1 MIHFKSIQTRILT
14 LIESLVIVII
24 LSISVINFFTVRKT
38 LIKDIREEQLLSFV
52 EASQSDIQMVIEKA
66 IETSTMLAEDPTLQK
81 WFSEGETDKGIGIL
95 AKKKLDLMVE
105 SGYFTVFA
113 VNNVTKNYWSNGDKL
128 LDVLSTSDPDDSW
141 FFDFIKMGKKIVL
154 NFDYNQELNQTLFFF
169 NALMGPTN
177 NPLGAAGVGINP
189 DNLIKELTKRK
200 ITPNSK
206 LWITDQAGIIQ
217 ISGTKEEINKNISM
231 FLPTN
236 IVSQITNQSDK
247 SVISDIVWNDDKY
260 EFAKMKI
267 GTTDFLIIVA
277 APTAELVEL
286 LNPIRVNTI
295 VLGIIFSIITLI
307 LVFLLTKSMVDP
319 LKRITNIANEFATG
333 NLIPQIDEELTSRTD
348 EIGKLSAAFEEM
360 KTQISRIIIQVKK
373 STNIVSDGSQVLTS
387 SSQELQSRATQQA
400 AATEEVSASME
411 EMSSNISQNASNAKQ
426 TEDIMDKAY
435 KETEIGGAIVSKTV
449 DAIKNINQNVKII
462 EEIAMQT
469 NILALNAAVEAAR
482 AGEHG
487 KGFAV
492 VAAEVR
498 KLAERSRESASEINE
513 LANSSVD
520 VAERAGKI
528 FTELVPVIQ
537 NSFNLVREISAAS
550 NEQDIGANQ
559 VNKAIMELDQVSQ
572 ENARSA
578 DNITSL
584 TKEFVDEVIQLQEAI
599 SFFKVQE
606 KTN

>member
-1 MIHFKSIQTRILT
+1 MIKFKSLQTRILT
-14 LIESLVIVII
+14 SVEFLVIVII
-24 LSISVINFFTVRKT
+24 LSISIINFYTVRKA

-52 EASQSDIQMVIEKA
+52 EASQSDIQMVLEKA
-66 IETSTMLAEDPTLQK
+66 VETSILLAEDPTLVK
-81 WFSEGETDKGIGIL
+81 WFADGEKDPELGKL
-95 AKKKLDLMVE
+95 AKDKLTGINK

-113 VNNVTKNYWSNGDKL
+113 VNNVTKNYWSENGKL
-128 LDVLSTSDPDDSW
+128 LDVVSESDPDDSW
-141 FFDFIKMGKKIVL
+141 FFGFIKEGKKIAL
-154 NFDYNQELNQTLFFF
+154 NFDYNSELNQTLFFF
-169 NALMGPTN
+169 NALMGTFSQ
-177 NPLGAAGVGINP
+177 PLGTAGVGMNP

-200 ITPNSK
+200 ITDNSK
-206 LWITDQAGIIQ
+206 LWIIDNSGVVQ
-217 ISGTKEEINKNISM
+217 ISATKEEINKNISTI
-231 FLPTN
+231 LPADLVNQVTN
-236 IVSQITNQSDK
+236 KLDK
-247 SVISDIVWNDDKY
+247 SVISNVSWEGKKY

-267 GTTDFLIIVA
+267 GTTDFQILVA
-277 APTAELVEL
+277 APMSELIEL
-286 LNPIRVNTI
+286 LNPIRTNTI
-295 VLGIIFSIITLI
+295 IFGVVFFIITLI
-307 LVFLLTKSMVDP
+307 LIYLLTKSIVDP
-319 LKRITNIANEFATG
+319 LKRITNTANEFATG
-333 NLIPQIDEELTSRTD
+333 NLIPQIDESLIAQED
-348 EIGKLSAAFEEM
+348 EIGKLSAAFKEM
-360 KTQISRIIIQVKK
+360 KTQISRIILQVKK
-373 STNIVSDGSQVLTS
+373 SANIVSDGSQVLTS

-426 TEDIMDKAY
+426 TEEIMDKASTD
-435 KETEIGGAIVSKTV
+435 TEVGGKIVAQTV

-498 KLAERSRESASEINE
+498 KLAERSRVSAAEINA
-513 LANSSVD
+513 LATTSAD

-537 NSFNLVREISAAS
+537 HSFTLVREISAAS
-550 NEQDIGANQ
+550 NEQDIGASQ

-578 DNITSL
+578 DNITAL
-584 TKEFVDEVIQLQEAI
+584 TQDFVDEVVQLQEAI

-606 KTN
+606 

>member
-1 MIHFKSIQTRILT
+1 MMHFKSLQTRILT
-14 LIESLVIVII
+14 LIEFLVIFII
-24 LSISVINFFTVRKT
+24 LSISIINFYTVRKA

-52 EASQSDIQMVIEKA
+52 EAAQSDIQMVIEKA
-66 IETSTMLAEDPTLQK
+66 IETSVLLADDPTITK
-81 WFSEGETDKGIGIL
+81 WFADGEKDPLLGSL
-95 AKKKLDLMVE
+95 AKEKLSVINK

-113 VNNVTKNYWSNGDKL
+113 VNNVTKNYWSEGGKL
-128 LDVLSTSDPDDSW
+128 LDVLSETDADDSW
-141 FFDFIKMGKKIVL
+141 FFGFMKEGKKIVL
-154 NFDYNQELNQTLFFF
+154 NFDYNSELNQTLFFF
-169 NALMGPTN
+169 NALMGSTS
-177 NPLGAAGVGINP
+177 NPLGTAGVGINP

-200 ITPNSK
+200 ITENSK
-206 LWITDQAGIIQ
+206 LWIIDNSGVIQ
-217 ISGTKEEINKNISM
+217 ISSTKEEINKNISAI
-231 FLPTN
+231 LPSEL
-236 IVSQITNQSDK
+236 VKQASNQTEK
-247 SVISDIVWNDDKY
+247 MVISNISWNGSNY
-260 EFAKMKI
+260 EFAKMRI
-267 GTTDFLIIVA
+267 GTTDFQILVA
-277 APTAELVEL
+277 APMSELIQL
-286 LNPIRVNTI
+286 LNPIRTNTI
-295 VLGIIFSIITLI
+295 FFGIVFFFVTLI
-307 LVFLLTKSMVDP
+307 LIYLLTKSIVEP
-319 LKRITNIANEFATG
+319 IKRITNTANEFATG
-333 NLIPQIDEELTSRTD
+333 NLIPQIDESLIARED
-348 EIGKLSAAFEEM
+348 EIGRLSAAFNEM
-360 KTQISRIIIQVKK
+360 KTQISRIIVQVKK
-373 STNIVSDGSQVLTS
+373 SANIVSDGSQVLTS

-426 TEDIMDKAY
+426 TEEIMDKAS
-435 KETEIGGAIVSKTV
+435 KDTEVGGSIVAQTV

-498 KLAERSRESASEINE
+498 KLAERSRVSASEINQ
-513 LANSSVD
+513 LATTSAD

-537 NSFNLVREISAAS
+537 NSFTLVREISAAS
-550 NEQDIGANQ
+550 NEQDIGASQ

-578 DNITSL
+578 DNISAL
-584 TKEFVDEVIQLQEAI
+584 TQNFVDEVVQLQDAI

-606 KTN
+606 

>member
-1 MIHFKSIQTRILT
+1 MIKFKSLQTRILT
-14 LIESLVIVII
+14 SVEFLVIVII
-24 LSISVINFFTVRKT
+24 LSISIINFYTVRKA

-52 EASQSDIQMVIEKA
+52 EASQSDIQMVLEKA
-66 IETSTMLAEDPTLQK
+66 VETSILLAEDPTLVK
-81 WFSEGETDKGIGIL
+81 WFADGEKDPELGKL
-95 AKKKLDLMVE
+95 AKDKLTGINK

-113 VNNVTKNYWSNGDKL
+113 VNNVTKNYWSENGKL
-128 LDVLSTSDPDDSW
+128 LDVVSESDPDDSW
-141 FFDFIKMGKKIVL
+141 FFGFIKDGKKIAL
-154 NFDYNQELNQTLFFF
+154 NFDYNSELNQTLFFF
-169 NALMGPTN
+169 NALMGSSSQ
-177 NPLGAAGVGINP
+177 PLGTAGVGMNP

-200 ITPNSK
+200 ITDNSK
-206 LWITDQAGIIQ
+206 LWIIDNSGVVQ
-217 ISGTKEEINKNISM
+217 ISATKEEINKNISTI
-231 FLPTN
+231 LPADLVNQVTN
-236 IVSQITNQSDK
+236 KLDK
-247 SVISDIVWNDDKY
+247 SVISNVSWEGKKY

-267 GTTDFLIIVA
+267 GTTDFQILVA
-277 APTAELVEL
+277 APMSELIEL
-286 LNPIRVNTI
+286 LNPIRTNTI
-295 VLGIIFSIITLI
+295 IFGVVFFIITLI
-307 LVFLLTKSMVDP
+307 LIYLLTKSIVDP
-319 LKRITNIANEFATG
+319 LKRITNTANEFATG
-333 NLIPQIDEELTSRTD
+333 NLIPQIDESLIARED
-348 EIGKLSAAFEEM
+348 EIGKLSAAFKEM
-360 KTQISRIIIQVKK
+360 KTQISRIILQVKK
-373 STNIVSDGSQVLTS
+373 SANIVSDGSQVLTS

-426 TEDIMDKAY
+426 TEEIMDKASTD
-435 KETEIGGAIVSKTV
+435 TEVGGKIVAQTV

-498 KLAERSRESASEINE
+498 KLAERSRVSAAEINA
-513 LANSSVD
+513 LATTSAD

-537 NSFNLVREISAAS
+537 HSFTLVREISAAS
-550 NEQDIGANQ
+550 NEQDIGASQ

-578 DNITSL
+578 DNITAL
-584 TKEFVDEVIQLQEAI
+584 TQDFVDEVVQLQEAI

-606 KTN
+606 

>member
-1 MIHFKSIQTRILT
+1 MIKFKSLQTRILT
-14 LIESLVIVII
+14 SVEFLVIVII
-24 LSISVINFFTVRKT
+24 LSISIINFYTVRKA

-52 EASQSDIQMVIEKA
+52 EASQSDIQMVLEKA
-66 IETSTMLAEDPTLQK
+66 VETSILLAEDPTLVK
-81 WFSEGETDKGIGIL
+81 WFADGEKDPELGKL
-95 AKKKLDLMVE
+95 AKDKLTGINK

-113 VNNVTKNYWSNGDKL
+113 VNNVTKNYWSENGKL
-128 LDVLSTSDPDDSW
+128 LDVVSESDPDDSW
-141 FFDFIKMGKKIVL
+141 FFGFIKDGKKIAL
-154 NFDYNQELNQTLFFF
+154 NFDYNSELNQTLFFF
-169 NALMGPTN
+169 NALMGSSSQPMGT
-177 NPLGAAGVGINP
+177 AGVGMNP

-200 ITPNSK
+200 ITENSK
-206 LWITDQAGIIQ
+206 LWIIDNSGAIQ
-217 ISGTKEEINKNISM
+217 ISATKEEINKNISTI
-231 FLPTN
+231 LPVN
-236 IVSQITNQSDK
+236 LVSQVTNNVDK
-247 SVISDIVWNDDKY
+247 AVISNVSWEGRKY

-267 GTTDFLIIVA
+267 GTTDFQILVA
-277 APTAELVEL
+277 APMSELIEL
-286 LNPIRVNTI
+286 LNPIRTNTI
-295 VLGIIFSIITLI
+295 IFGVVFFIITLI
-307 LVFLLTKSMVDP
+307 LIYLLTKSIVDP
-319 LKRITNIANEFATG
+319 LKRITNTANEFATG
-333 NLIPQIDEELTSRTD
+333 NLIPQIDESLIARED
-348 EIGKLSAAFEEM
+348 EIGKLSTAFKEM
-360 KTQISRIIIQVKK
+360 KTQISRIILQVKK
-373 STNIVSDGSQVLTS
+373 SANIVSDGSQVLTS

-426 TEDIMDKAY
+426 TEEIMDKASTD
-435 KETEIGGAIVSKTV
+435 TEVGGKIVAQTV

-498 KLAERSRESASEINE
+498 KLAERSRVSAAEINA
-513 LANSSVD
+513 LATTSAD

-537 NSFNLVREISAAS
+537 HSFTLVREISAAS
-550 NEQDIGANQ
+550 NEQDIGASQ

-578 DNITSL
+578 DNITAL
-584 TKEFVDEVIQLQEAI
+584 TQEFVDEVVQLQEAI

-606 KTN
+606 

>member
-1 MIHFKSIQTRILT
+1 MIKFKSLQTRILT
-14 LIESLVIVII
+14 SVEFLVIVII
-24 LSISVINFFTVRKT
+24 LSISIINFYTVRKA

-52 EASQSDIQMVIEKA
+52 EASQSDIQMVLEKA
-66 IETSTMLAEDPTLQK
+66 VETSILLAEDPTLVK
-81 WFSEGETDKGIGIL
+81 WFADGEKDPELGKL
-95 AKKKLDLMVE
+95 AKDKLTGINK

-113 VNNVTKNYWSNGDKL
+113 VNNVTKNYWSENGKL
-128 LDVLSTSDPDDSW
+128 LDVVSESDPDDSW
-141 FFDFIKMGKKIVL
+141 FFGFIKDGKKIAL
-154 NFDYNQELNQTLFFF
+154 NFDYNSELNQTLFFF
-169 NALMGPTN
+169 NALMGSSSQ
-177 NPLGAAGVGINP
+177 PLGTAGVGMNP

-200 ITPNSK
+200 ITDNSK
-206 LWITDQAGIIQ
+206 LWIIDNSGAIQ
-217 ISGTKEEINKNISM
+217 ISATKEEINKNISTL
-231 FLPTN
+231 LPANLVNQVTN
-236 IVSQITNQSDK
+236 NVDK
-247 SVISDIVWNDDKY
+247 AVISNVSWEGKKY

-267 GTTDFLIIVA
+267 GTTDFQILVA
-277 APTAELVEL
+277 APMSELIEL
-286 LNPIRVNTI
+286 LNPIRTNTI
-295 VLGIIFSIITLI
+295 IFGVVFFIITLI
-307 LVFLLTKSMVDP
+307 LIYLLTKSIVDP
-319 LKRITNIANEFATG
+319 LKRITNTANEFATG
-333 NLIPQIDEELTSRTD
+333 NLIPQIDESLIARED
-348 EIGKLSAAFEEM
+348 EIGKLSTAFKEM
-360 KTQISRIIIQVKK
+360 KTQISRIILQVKK
-373 STNIVSDGSQVLTS
+373 SANIVSDGSQVLTS

-426 TEDIMDKAY
+426 TEEIMDKASTD
-435 KETEIGGAIVSKTV
+435 TEVGGKIVAQTV

-498 KLAERSRESASEINE
+498 KLAERSRVSAAEINA
-513 LANSSVD
+513 LATTSAD

-537 NSFNLVREISAAS
+537 HSFTLVREISAAS
-550 NEQDIGANQ
+550 NEQDIGASQ

-578 DNITSL
+578 DNITAL
-584 TKEFVDEVIQLQEAI
+584 TQEFVDEVVQLQEAI
-599 SFFKVQE
+599 SFFKV
-606 KTN
+606 

>member
-1 MIHFKSIQTRILT
+1 MIKFKSLQTRILT
-14 LIESLVIVII
+14 SVEFLVIVII
-24 LSISVINFFTVRKT
+24 LSISIINFYTVRKA

-66 IETSTMLAEDPTLQK
+66 VETSILLAEDPTLVK
-81 WFSEGETDKGIGIL
+81 WFADGEKDPELGKL
-95 AKKKLDLMVE
+95 AKDKLTGINK

-113 VNNVTKNYWSNGDKL
+113 VNNITKNYWSENGKL
-128 LDVLSTSDPDDSW
+128 LDVVSESDQDDSW
-141 FFDFIKMGKKIVL
+141 FFGFIKDGKKIAL
-154 NFDYNQELNQTLFFF
+154 NFDYNSELNQTLFFF
-169 NALMGPTN
+169 NALMGSSSQ
-177 NPLGAAGVGINP
+177 PLGTAGVGMNP

-200 ITPNSK
+200 ITDNSK
-206 LWITDQAGIIQ
+206 LWIIDNSGAIQ
-217 ISGTKEEINKNISM
+217 ISATKEEINKNISTL
-231 FLPTN
+231 LPANLVNQVTN
-236 IVSQITNQSDK
+236 NVDK
-247 SVISDIVWNDDKY
+247 AVISNVSWEGKKY

-267 GTTDFLIIVA
+267 GTTDFQILVA
-277 APTAELVEL
+277 APMSELIEL
-286 LNPIRVNTI
+286 LNPIRTNTI
-295 VLGIIFSIITLI
+295 IFGVVFFIITLI
-307 LVFLLTKSMVDP
+307 LIYLLTKSIVDP
-319 LKRITNIANEFATG
+319 LRRITNTANEFATG
-333 NLIPQIDEELTSRTD
+333 NLIPQIDESLIARED
-348 EIGKLSAAFEEM
+348 EIGKLSTAFKEM
-360 KTQISRIIIQVKK
+360 KTQISRIILQVKK
-373 STNIVSDGSQVLTS
+373 SANIVSDGSQVLTS

-426 TEDIMDKAY
+426 TEEIMDKASTD
-435 KETEIGGAIVSKTV
+435 TEVGGKIVAQTV

-498 KLAERSRESASEINE
+498 KLAERSRVSAAEINA
-513 LANSSVD
+513 LATTSAD

-537 NSFNLVREISAAS
+537 HSFTLVREISAAS
-550 NEQDIGANQ
+550 NEQDIGASQ

-578 DNITSL
+578 DNITAL
-584 TKEFVDEVIQLQEAI
+584 TQEFVDEVVQLQEAI

-606 KTN
+606 

>member
-1 MIHFKSIQTRILT
+1 MIKFKSLQTRILT
-14 LIESLVIVII
+14 SVEFLVIVII
-24 LSISVINFFTVRKT
+24 LSISIINFYTVRKA

-52 EASQSDIQMVIEKA
+52 EASQSDIQMVLEKA
-66 IETSTMLAEDPTLQK
+66 VETSILLAEDPTLVK
-81 WFSEGETDKGIGIL
+81 WFADGEKDPELGKL
-95 AKKKLDLMVE
+95 AKDKLTGINK

-113 VNNVTKNYWSNGDKL
+113 VNNVTKNYWSENGKL
-128 LDVLSTSDPDDSW
+128 LDVVSESDPDDSW
-141 FFDFIKMGKKIVL
+141 FFGFIKDGKKIAL
-154 NFDYNQELNQTLFFF
+154 NFDYNSELNQTLFFF
-169 NALMGPTN
+169 NALMGSSSQ
-177 NPLGAAGVGINP
+177 PLGTAGVGMNP

-200 ITPNSK
+200 ITDNSK
-206 LWITDQAGIIQ
+206 LWIIDNSGVVQ
-217 ISGTKEEINKNISM
+217 ISATKEEINKNISTI
-231 FLPTN
+231 LPADLVNQVTN
-236 IVSQITNQSDK
+236 KLDK
-247 SVISDIVWNDDKY
+247 SVISNVSWEGKKY

-267 GTTDFLIIVA
+267 GTTDFQILVA
-277 APTAELVEL
+277 APMSELIEL
-286 LNPIRVNTI
+286 LNPIRTNTI
-295 VLGIIFSIITLI
+295 IFGVVFFIITLI
-307 LVFLLTKSMVDP
+307 LIYLLTKSIVDP
-319 LKRITNIANEFATG
+319 LKRITNTANEFATG
-333 NLIPQIDEELTSRTD
+333 NLIPQIDESLIARED
-348 EIGKLSAAFEEM
+348 EIGKLSTAFKEM
-360 KTQISRIIIQVKK
+360 KTQISRIILQVKK
-373 STNIVSDGSQVLTS
+373 SANIVSDGSQVLTS

-426 TEDIMDKAY
+426 TEEIMDKASTD
-435 KETEIGGAIVSKTV
+435 TEVGGKIVAQTV

-498 KLAERSRESASEINE
+498 KLAERSRVSAAEINA
-513 LANSSVD
+513 LATTSAD

-537 NSFNLVREISAAS
+537 HSFTLVREISAAS
-550 NEQDIGANQ
+550 NEQDIGASQ

-578 DNITSL
+578 DNITAL
-584 TKEFVDEVIQLQEAI
+584 TQDFVDEVVQLQEAI

-606 KTN
+606 

>member
-1 MIHFKSIQTRILT
+1 MIKFKSLQTRILT
-14 LIESLVIVII
+14 SVEFLVIVII
-24 LSISVINFFTVRKT
+24 LSISIINFYTVRKA

-52 EASQSDIQMVIEKA
+52 EASQSDVQMVIEKA
-66 IETSTMLAEDPTLQK
+66 IETSILLAEDPTLVK
-81 WFSEGETDKGIGIL
+81 WFSEGEKDPELGKL
-95 AKKKLDLMVE
+95 AKDKLTGINK

-113 VNNVTKNYWSNGDKL
+113 VNNVTRNYWSENNKL
-128 LDVLSTSDPDDSW
+128 LDVVSESDPDDSW
-141 FFDFIKMGKKIVL
+141 FFGFMKEGKKIAL
-154 NFDYNQELNQTLFFF
+154 NFDYNSELNQTLFFF
-169 NALMGPTN
+169 NALMGTSSQ
-177 NPLGAAGVGINP
+177 PLGTAGVGMNP
-189 DNLIKELTKRK
+189 DNLIKELTKKK
-200 ITPNSK
+200 ITDNSK
-206 LWITDQAGIIQ
+206 LWIIDNSGAIQ
-217 ISGTKEEINKNISM
+217 ISATKEEINKNISTI
-231 FLPTN
+231 LPVSLVNQVTN
-236 IVSQITNQSDK
+236 NVDK
-247 SVISDIVWNDDKY
+247 AVISNVSWEGRKY

-267 GTTDFLIIVA
+267 GTTDFQILVA
-277 APTAELVEL
+277 APMSELIEL
-286 LNPIRVNTI
+286 LNPIRTNTI
-295 VLGIIFSIITLI
+295 IFGVVFFIITLI
-307 LVFLLTKSMVDP
+307 LIYLLTKSIVDP
-319 LKRITNIANEFATG
+319 LKRITSTANEFATG
-333 NLIPQIDEELTSRTD
+333 NLIPQIDESLIARED
-348 EIGKLSAAFEEM
+348 EIGKLSVAFKEM
-360 KTQISRIIIQVKK
+360 KTQISRIILQVKK
-373 STNIVSDGSQVLTS
+373 SANIVSEGSQVLTS

-426 TEDIMDKAY
+426 TEEIMDKASND
-435 KETEIGGAIVSKTV
+435 TEVGGKIVAQTV

-498 KLAERSRESASEINE
+498 KLAERSRVSAAEING
-513 LANSSVD
+513 LATTSAD

-537 NSFNLVREISAAS
+537 HSFTLVREISAAS
-550 NEQDIGANQ
+550 NEQDIGASQ

-578 DNITSL
+578 DNITNL
-584 TKEFVDEVIQLQEAI
+584 TQEFVDEVVQLQEAI

-606 KTN
+606 